1 MPAYLDHAA
10 STPMRP
16 AAVEAM
22 TPYLVA
28 EPGNPSGS
36 HAAARRARRALDDAR
51 DVVAH
56 VVGGAPG
63 DVVFTAGGTEADNLA
78 VLGVHD
84 RRGGTLVASAVEHHA
99 VLDPVL
105 ARGGAVVPVR
115 PTGQIDLDALA
126 AVLDAHDDVGLVSVM
141 LVNNE
146 VGVVNPMGD
155 VAAVVRA
162 HAPGALLHTDAVQA
176 PMWLDLR
183 THTEGADLV
192 SISAHKLGGPKGV
205 GALVVRPAAVG
216 ELAAR
221 TLGGGQERGRRG
233 GTQNV
238 AGVVAM
244 ACALRITD
252 DERDAEVAR
261 LGAERARLVA
271 GVRAIVPDAVDT
283 VAAGAGLAGANLASG
298 ETDRPGAG
306 VADPTLAGASLV
318 DPSAAAGPATVA
330 GIAHLCLPGTSSE
343 SLLFLLD
350 DAGVCA
356 SAAASCSSGA
366 LEVSHVLA
374 AMGVAPEL
382 AEGSL
387 RLSLGWSSTAAD
399 VDAALAALP
408 PAVERLR
415 VLEGTG

>member
-1 MPAYLDHAA
+1 
-10 STPMRP
+10 MRP
-16 AAVEAM
+16 AAIEAM
-22 TPYLVA
+22 GPHLAA

-51 DVVAH
+51 DVVAA
-56 VVGGAPG
+56 VVGGEPG

-84 RRGGTLVASAVEHHA
+84 RRGGTLVASAAEHHA
-99 VLDPVL
+99 VLDPVV
-105 ARGGAVVPVR
+105 ARGGVVAPVD
-115 PTGQIDLDALA
+115 PTGRVDLDALA
-126 AVLDAHDDVGLVSVM
+126 AQLDAHHDVALVSVM

-146 VGVVNPMGD
+146 VGVVNPVAD

-162 HAPGALLHTDAVQA
+162 HAPGALVHTDAVQA

-183 THTEGADLV
+183 THTAGADLV

-216 ELAAR
+216 EVAAR

-244 ACALRITD
+244 ACALQITD
-252 DERDAEVAR
+252 DERAAEVAR
-261 LGAERARLVA
+261 LGDLRARLVA
-271 GVRAIVPDAVDT
+271 GVRAVVPDAVDT
-283 VAAGAGLAGANLASG
+283 VAAGAGPSSG
-298 ETDRPGAG
+298 LDDARPDD
-306 VADPTLAGASLV
+306 VPI
-318 DPSAAAGPATVA
+318 TVA
-330 GIAHLCLPGTSSE
+330 GIAHLCLPGLDSE

-350 DAGVCA
+350 EAGVCA

-374 AMGVAPEL
+374 AMGVAPDL
-382 AEGSL
+382 AQGSL
-387 RLSLGWSSTAAD
+387 RLSLGWSSTADD

-408 PAVERLR
+408 SAVERLR
-415 VLEGTG
+415 VLEGAG

>member
-1 MPAYLDHAA
+1 
-10 STPMRP
+10 MRP

-22 TPYLVA
+22 ATFLA
-28 EPGNPSGS
+28 DEPGNPSGS

-51 DVVAH
+51 DVVAD
-56 VVGGAPG
+56 VVGGDPG

-84 RRGGTLVASAVEHHA
+84 RRGGTVVTTAVEHHA
-99 VLDPVL
+99 VLDPVRS
-105 ARGGAVVPVR
+105 RGGVVVPVL
-115 PTGQIDLDALA
+115 PTGVVDLDALA
-126 AVLDAHDDVGLVSVM
+126 AHLDAHHDVALVSVL

-146 VGVVNPMGD
+146 VGVVNPVPA
-155 VAAVVRA
+155 VAEVVRS
-162 HAPGALLHTDAVQA
+162 HAPGALVHTDAVQA

-183 THTEGADLV
+183 THTAGADLV

-205 GALVVRPAAVG
+205 GALVLRPAAVG
-216 ELAAR
+216 EVAAR

-238 AGVVAM
+238 AGIAAM

-252 DERDAEVAR
+252 DERPATVAR
-261 LGAERARLVA
+261 LGAERDRLIA
-271 GVRAIVPDAVDT
+271 GVRAVVPDAVDT
-283 VAAGAGLAGANLASG
+283 VAARGGGA
-298 ETDRPGAG
+298 
-306 VADPTLAGASLV
+306 
-318 DPSAAAGPATVA
+318 ATSVA
-330 GIAHLCLPGTSSE
+330 GIAHLCLPDVDSE

-350 DAGVCA
+350 EAGVCA

-374 AMGVAPEL
+374 AMGVDAEL
-382 AEGSL
+382 ARGSL
-387 RLSLGWSSTAAD
+387 RLSLGWATTPAD
-399 VDAALAALP
+399 VDVALAALG

-415 VLEGTG
+415 VLEGAG